1 MNEGRKSMVEA
12 LAWDLVACAQRPPLH
27 PTTCAVM
34 RILAVFRVVP
44 FSVFAAMMP
53 CDLETTRQQL
63 RRLQGQGLVERH
75 VVQPRGRHAV
85 CIYALT
91 PCGWRMVEMWGKAKT
106 QLLQTVNHEL
116 SKLS

>member
-1 MNEGRKSMVEA
+1 MMDRGEVIEA

-44 FSVFAAMMP
+44 FSVFTAMMP

-63 RRLQGQGLVERH
+63 GRLRHQGLVERH
-75 VVQPRGRHAV
+75 VVRPKGRHAV

-91 PCGWRMVEMWGKAKT
+91 PDGWRMVELWSRAKT
-106 QLLQTVNHEL
+106 QLLQAVNHEL

>member
-1 MNEGRKSMVEA
+1 MTERRSIVEA

-27 PTTCAVM
+27 PTTCAVL

-91 PCGWRMVEMWGKAKT
+91 PDGCRMVELWERAKE
-106 QLLQTVNHEL
+106 QLLQAVNHEL
-116 SKLS
+116 QKIV

>member
-12 LAWDLVACAQRPPLH
+12 LAWDVVACAQRPPLH

-91 PCGWRMVEMWGKAKT
+91 PDGGRMVELWERAKV
-106 QLLQTVNHEL
+106 QLLKVVNREL
-116 SKLS
+116 DKIV